1 MSETRRITVAAIET
15 APSCS
20 SIGDFYAYPARRT
33 LSRLFKNYVAAVG
46 ATPIETLHS
55 ATEMKRVMDAGDLV
69 NTAVFRVA
77 SLQAKGDQA
86 RSKELRERL
95 FGLGEALAERARGA
109 EDKVL
114 PALDTAG
121 YDALAEAAAAL
132 STDPAEQGFLIRVG
146 ISRQITKSRIGW
158 DKLESLIGWAEK
170 AQSADIAPLDDFFT
184 DLLSDIKFIE
194 QLPGSRPNL
203 AGSLQFLAAV
213 AFGNARYGEGQGDA
227 ANGRLVE
234 RLSKLIADGRLP
246 DAQIAIADRISQQLA
261 LKTPLSK
268 NKPGDEDREFY
279 SLADRLVPIDR
290 PMVGGHLVSEGLV
303 RRLALMINKSGPGG
317 LKDATD
323 QLCGAFVDIG
333 RRARFLLALH
343 ESAIRADVSEVLTN
357 KLRDA
362 IKGLRALDDHDR
374 SHAGFEE
381 RLRRVTGLHR
391 LIQQSDLPTLSKVEL
406 NTHLENLLLA
416 SFKDEDL
423 ARIEGKTST
432 LLERATRLIALCL
445 PEQLPPGSKAVEQ
458 ARTRILA
465 RLKQPNF
472 ETALISHLSDPD
484 EIAAAHRDFFQLMKR
499 AGFL

>member
-1 MSETRRITVAAIET
+1 MNATSRITVAAIET
-15 APSCS
+15 APTCS
-20 SIGDFYAYPARRT
+20 SVADFYAYPARRT

-46 ATPIETLHS
+46 ATPVETLHS
-55 ATEMKRVMDAGDLV
+55 AAEMKRVMDAGDLV

-77 SLQAKGDQA
+77 SLQTKGDQN
-86 RSKELRERL
+86 RSKDLRERL
-95 FGLGEALAERARGA
+95 FGLAEALVERARSA

-114 PALDTAG
+114 PAIDSVG
-121 YDALAEAAAAL
+121 YDALVAAVDAL
-132 STDPAEQGFLIRVG
+132 SDDPAERGFLIRVG
-146 ISRQITKSRIGW
+146 IARQITRSRVGW
-158 DKLESLIGWAEK
+158 DKLASLIDWAEQ
-170 AQSADIAPLDDFFT
+170 AQAPDIAPLDDFFT

-194 QLPGSRPNL
+194 QLPGNRPNL

-213 AFGNARYGEGQGDA
+213 AFGQARYAEGQGDA
-227 ANGRLVE
+227 ANGRLVV

-246 DAQIAIADRISQQLA
+246 DTQLAIADRIGQQLA
-261 LKTPLSK
+261 VKTPLSK
-268 NKPGDEDREFY
+268 NKPADEDREFY
-279 SLADRLVPIDR
+279 ALAERLVPLDR

-323 QLCGAFVDIG
+323 QLCGAFVDVG

-343 ESAIRADVSEVLTN
+343 DSTIRADVSEVLTA

-362 IKGLRALDDHDR
+362 IKSLRALDDHDR

-381 RLRRVTGLHR
+381 RLRRITGLHR
-391 LIQQSDLPTLSKVEL
+391 LIQRSELPTLSKVEL

-416 SFKDEDL
+416 SFRDEDL
-423 ARIEGKTST
+423 AKIEGKAST

-445 PEQLPPGSKAVEQ
+445 PDQLPPGSKAVEQ
-458 ARTRILA
+458 ARIRILA

>member
-1 MSETRRITVAAIET
+1 MSDTRRMTVAAIDA

-46 ATPIETLHS
+46 ATPVETLHS
-55 ATEMKRVMDAGDLV
+55 AAEMKRVMDAGDLV

-77 SLQAKGDQA
+77 SLQAKGDQT

-95 FGLGEALAERARGA
+95 FALTEALAERARA
-109 EDKVL
+109 VDDKVL
-114 PALDTAG
+114 PAIEADG
-121 YDALAEAAAAL
+121 YDALVEGTAGDA
-132 STDPAEQGFLIRVG
+132 AEQGFLIRVA
-146 ISRQITKSRIGW
+146 IARAITRSRVGW

-170 AQSADIAPLDDFFT
+170 ATTADIAPLDDFFT

-194 QLPGSRPNL
+194 QLPGNRPNL
-203 AGSLQFLAAV
+203 AGSLQFLANV
-213 AFGNARYGEGQGDA
+213 ASGNARYAEGQGEA
-227 ANGRLVE
+227 ANSRLVE
-234 RLSKLIADGRLP
+234 RLGWLMAAGRLP
-246 DAQIAIADRISQQLA
+246 NAQIAIADRIGQQLGA
-261 LKTPLSK
+261 KTPLAK
-268 NKPGDEDREFY
+268 NRPADEDREFY
-279 SLADRLVPIDR
+279 GLADRLVPLDQ
-290 PMVGGHLVSEGLV
+290 PMIGGHLVSEGLV
-303 RRLALMINKSGPGG
+303 RRLALMNNKSGPGG
-317 LKDATD
+317 LKDATE
-323 QLCGAFVDIG
+323 QLCSAFVDIG
-333 RRARFLLALH
+333 RRARFLLGLH
-343 ESAIRADVSEVLTN
+343 DSSIRTDVSEILN
-357 KLRDA
+357 KQLRDA

-374 SHAGFEE
+374 SHADFAE

-391 LIQQSDLPTLSKVEL
+391 LIQKSDLPTLTKVEL

-416 SFKDEDL
+416 SFRDEDL
-423 ARIEGKTST
+423 AKVEGKSST

-458 ARTRILA
+458 ARQRILA

-484 EIAAAHRDFFQLMKR
+484 EIAAAHRDFFLLMKR